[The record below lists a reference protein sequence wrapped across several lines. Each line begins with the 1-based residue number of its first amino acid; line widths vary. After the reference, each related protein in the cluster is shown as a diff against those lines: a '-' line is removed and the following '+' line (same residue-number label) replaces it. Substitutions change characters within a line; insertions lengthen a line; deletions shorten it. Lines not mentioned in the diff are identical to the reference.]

1 MTRKSAHKGSNEE
14 GSEELINDDQQAGL
28 EKNLAVMAL
37 DNLPRSDGVPPSLA
51 VGPSRPPKRPRSPE
65 ISKKKQ
71 IDIAS
76 ARQLC
81 IDGKIYELI
90 DISNDEVPFS

>member
-1 MTRKSAHKGSNEE
+1 
-14 GSEELINDDQQAGL
+14 
-28 EKNLAVMAL
+28 MAL
-37 DNLPRSDGVPPSLA
+37 DNLPPSEGVPPSLA
-51 VGPSRPPKRPRSPE
+51 VVRIRPPKRPHSPE
-65 ISKKKQ
+65 ISRKKT

-90 DISNDEVPFS
+90 DISNDEVPFP